1 MTANLLVRD
10 SRRSGRVPACWP
22 GRLLPCGLAES
33 PGLGEHLAWHGS
45 LPDGRRRE
53 SWRLATSAAIREAGL
68 VGRGGAAF
76 PTGRKLDAVRS
87 GRGRAVVIANGTE
100 GEPASRKDRVLL
112 SRAPHL
118 VLDGASVAADLV
130 SAAEVVAVVHPD
142 ARRAVDAA
150 VAERGAAG
158 VDRVPIRV
166 VTAADRF
173 VAGEASAVVNWVQR
187 GTPVPRGKPPRMS
200 EHGLSGRPTLVQNV
214 ETLAHMALI
223 ARHGADWYRSLGT
236 AEEPGST
243 LVTLLGAVARPGV
256 YEVEIGRAV
265 HEVIALAGG
274 ATDGLQALLIGG
286 YAGSWVPARSALKL
300 PFSAHGLGVGLGAGV
315 VAALPSD
322 VCGMVETA
330 RLTRY
335 LASQSAGQCGPCV
348 FGLPAIADQVDALA
362 AGRPGTF
369 GDLERWL
376 EEITGRGAC
385 GHPDGGSLPG
395 RCRIIEWAGVGCQR
409 QRASC
414 RGRFPTSSHEDRS
427 PPRGRSHRV

>member
-10 SRRSGRVPACWP
+10 SRASGRGAACQP

-33 PGLGEHLAWHGS
+33 PSLAGHLARHGS
-45 LPDGRRRE
+45 LPDGRGKE
-53 SWRLATSAAIREAGL
+53 SWQLATSSAIREAGL

-76 PTGRKLDAVRS
+76 PTDRKLDAVRS
-87 GRGRAVVIANGTE
+87 GRGKAVVIANGTE

-130 SAAEVVAVVHPD
+130 SAAEVVAVVHPV
-142 ARRAVDAA
+142 ARRSVDAA

-158 VDRVPIRV
+158 IDRVPIRV

-187 GTPVPRGKPPRMS
+187 RTPVPRATPPRMS
-200 EHGLSGRPTLVQNV
+200 EHGLNGRPTLVQNV

-256 YEVEIGRAV
+256 YEVEIGRAI

-274 ATDGLQALLIGG
+274 ATDELQALLIGG
-286 YAGSWVPARSALKL
+286 YAGSWVPAGSALEL
-300 PFSAHGLGVGLGAGV
+300 PFSAQGLGVGLGAGV

-330 RLTRY
+330 RLARY

-348 FGLPAIADQVDALA
+348 FGLPSIADQVAALA
-362 AGRPGTF
+362 AGRPGPF

-376 EEITGRGAC
+376 EEIIGRGAC
-385 GHPDGGSLPG
+385 GHPDGVARMVQSALRVFAGELSDHRMG
-395 RCRIIEWAGVGCQR
+395 RCRVSEAARTMQWPIPDVI
-409 QRASC
+409 
-414 RGRFPTSSHEDRS
+414 P
-427 PPRGRSHRV
+427 

>member
-1 MTANLLVRD
+1 MTANLLGRD
-10 SRRSGRVPACWP
+10 ARRSGRGPASRP
-22 GRLLPCGLAES
+22 GRLLPCDPAEGPS
-33 PGLGEHLAWHGS
+33 LGEHLARHGS
-45 LPDGRRRE
+45 LPDGRRKE
-53 SWRLATSAAIREAGL
+53 SWRRATSSAVREAGL

-100 GEPASRKDRVLL
+100 GEPASLKDRVLL

-142 ARRAVDAA
+142 GRRSVDAA

-158 VDRVPIRV
+158 VDRLPIRV

-187 GTPVPRGKPPRMS
+187 GNPVPRGRHPRMS
-200 EHGLSGRPTLVQNV
+200 ERGLGGRPTLVQNV

-223 ARHGADWYRSLGT
+223 ARYGADWYRSLGT

-274 ATDGLQALLIGG
+274 ATDELQALLIGG
-286 YAGSWVPARSALKL
+286 YAGSWVPAGWALEL
-300 PFSAHGLGVGLGAGV
+300 PFSARGLGVGLGAGV

-322 VCGMVETA
+322 VCGVVETA

-348 FGLPAIADQVDALA
+348 FGLPSIADQVDALA
-362 AGRPGTF
+362 AGRPGTS
-369 GDLERWL
+369 GDLERRL

-385 GHPDGGSLPG
+385 GHPDGVARMVQSAMQVFALEVMGHRTG
-395 RCRIIEWAGVGCQR
+395 RCRVSETASVMPWPIPGVV
-409 QRASC
+409 
-414 RGRFPTSSHEDRS
+414 P
-427 PPRGRSHRV
+427 

>member
-10 SRRSGRVPACWP
+10 SRRGTACRP
-22 GRLLPCGLAES
+22 GRLLPCGLAEGPS
-33 PGLGEHLAWHGS
+33 FGDHLARHGS
-45 LPDGRRRE
+45 LPDGRRKE
-53 SWRLATSAAIREAGL
+53 SWQRATLTAIREAGL

-87 GRGRAVVIANGTE
+87 GPGRAVVIANGTE

-112 SRAPHL
+112 SQAPHL
-118 VLDGASVAADLV
+118 VLDGASVAADLLR
-130 SAAEVVAVVHPD
+130 AAEVVAVVHPD
-142 ARRAVDAA
+142 ARRSVDTA

-187 GTPVPRGKPPRMS
+187 GTPIPRGRPPRMS
-200 EHGLSGRPTLVQNV
+200 EHGLGGRPTLVQNV

-236 AEEPGST
+236 TEEPGST

-274 ATDGLQALLIGG
+274 ATDELQALLIGG
-286 YAGSWVPARSALKL
+286 YAGSWVPAGSALEL

-315 VAALPSD
+315 VAALPAD
-322 VCGMVETA
+322 VCGVVETA

-348 FGLPAIADQVDALA
+348 FGLPSIADQVDALA

-385 GHPDGGSLPG
+385 GHPDGVARMVQSALRVFAGEVSGHRTG
-395 RCRIIEWAGVGCQR
+395 RCR
-409 QRASC
+409 AS
-414 RGRFPTSSHEDRS
+414 EAA
-427 PPRGRSHRV
+427 RVMPWPIPDVVP